1 MAVAGRAVDDD
12 TGIHQPLAGLVDI
25 LYAVGEMPE
34 IAAFAVPA
42 LIPVMREF
50 DLCIFVTRRSK
61 KDQSITPRLI
71 IEPAQLLQAQQLE
84 KFDSRLGIANA
95 DHRVEILHR
104 LFYSVRLYSDTV
116 HRSKGNRYFH
126 VRFGY
131 GLVNRLRQGCSGALF
146 QGMVKMTDGTENN
159 GWLTRFTANQGKA
172 WLAGSALLATGLVV
186 GGYLMGDGLVRMK
199 QSDRAVTVRGL
210 AERDATAD
218 LATWTI
224 AYSAK
229 AGDLQSAQTKVD
241 NDTKAI
247 RAFFTSLGF
256 DADALQPTGANVSQ
270 YNENGIA
277 TYTVKQRLSLR
288 TTDIKRAEAAVKRQF
303 DLVKSGVELEEGSGM
318 AYTFTKLN
326 AIKPEMIAQAT
337 KDARK
342 SAEQFAKDSGTGVGS
357 IKSATQ
363 GYFEVTAR
371 DGDSSGGWG
380 VSDSPYK
387 KVRVVT
393 TVEYYLD

>member
-1 MAVAGRAVDDD
+1 MGDD
-12 TGIHQPLAGLVDI
+12 
-25 LYAVGEMPE
+25 VGEIQE
-34 IAAFAVPA
+34 A
-42 LIPVMREF
+42 
-50 DLCIFVTRRSK
+50 SW
-61 KDQSITPRLI
+61 
-71 IEPAQLLQAQQLE
+71 
-84 KFDSRLGIANA
+84 LGK
-95 DHRVEILHR
+95 L
-104 LFYSVRLYSDTV
+104 
-116 HRSKGNRYFH
+116 
-126 VRFGY
+126 
-131 GLVNRLRQGCSGALF
+131 
-146 QGMVKMTDGTENN
+146 
-159 GWLTRFTANQGKA
+159 TANQGKA
-172 WLAGSALLATGLVV
+172 WLAGTALLATGLVA

-210 AERDATAD
+210 AERDVTAD

-224 AYSAK
+224 AYSAQ
-229 AGDLQSAQTKVD
+229 AGDLQSAQAKVD
-241 NDTKAI
+241 GDTKAI
-247 RAFFTSLGF
+247 RGFFNGLGF

-270 YNENGIA
+270 YNENGIP

-318 AYTFTKLN
+318 SYTFTKLN
-326 AIKPEMIAQAT
+326 TIKPEMIAQAT

-371 DGDSSGGWG
+371 DGDSAGGWG